1 MTYLDPL
8 AALAPAA
15 IIVTLGGQ
23 DYAIPSLP
31 ALDWLQVVM
40 EERVDVLGIVP
51 GLLSPEDRVLVEDRI
66 SQEEITWD
74 EVNDTALEALAVAAG
89 RDWWFTIRFLA
100 VARVGWDVIGGQM
113 VRSQIDASKISLAA
127 WIDAA
132 YHIAREAIGAGKE
145 GQQNLIRFTSELQAP
160 PPGVDVDFDEEFEAA
175 AFEQA
180 VRMAQH

>member
-8 AALAPAA
+8 AALAPAP
-15 IIVTLGGQ
+15 IIITLSGQ
-23 DYAIPSLP
+23 DYTIPALP
-31 ALDWLQVVM
+31 ALDWLLVM
-40 EERVDVLGIVP
+40 MAEEVDVLGVIP
-51 GLLSPEDRVLVEDRI
+51 GLLVPEDRALVEDRI

-74 EVNDTALEALAVAAG
+74 EVNDTALEAMTVASG
-89 RDWWFTIRFLA
+89 RDWWFAIRFLA

-113 VRSQIDASKISLAA
+113 ARSGIDATKISLAA

-132 YHIAREAIGAGKE
+132 YHIAREAIGSGKE
-145 GQQNLIRFTSELQAP
+145 GQQNLVRFTSELEAP
-160 PPGVDVDFDEEFEAA
+160 PPGMGAAFDEEFEAA